1 MKKKLLP
8 EITSLCIEISARD
21 EVLVC
26 GCLGIVFY
34 SPDEVKLNVS
44 TGGLSIAGEK
54 LGLRWAGYGKLSV
67 AGIITSVTFC

>member
-44 TGGLSIAGEK
+44 TGGLSIVGEK

>member
-8 EITSLCIEISARD
+8 EISSLGIEISARD

-44 TGGLSIAGEK
+44 TGGLSIVGEK

>member
-8 EITSLCIEISARD
+8 EIASLGIEISARD

-44 TGGLSIAGEK
+44 TGGLSIVGEK